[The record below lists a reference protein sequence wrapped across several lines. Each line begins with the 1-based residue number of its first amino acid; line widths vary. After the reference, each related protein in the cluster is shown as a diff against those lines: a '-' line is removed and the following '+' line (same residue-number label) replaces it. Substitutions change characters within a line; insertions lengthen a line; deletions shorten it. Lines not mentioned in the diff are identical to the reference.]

1 MNNKDIK
8 RDVICEILL
17 ELELTINEDSN
28 RDQVAGMLHRHIE
41 ALKLIPNLP
50 FTIGKIS
57 GDYSFSVPGD
67 EPKPEPEDD
76 PNDLTKDPTDMI
88 KV

>member
-1 MNNKDIK
+1 MSDKNIK

-17 ELELTINEDSN
+17 EFELTINEDSN
-28 RDQVAGMLHRHIE
+28 RDQVAQLLHRHIE
-41 ALKLIPNLP
+41 QLNNVPNLP
-50 FTIGKIS
+50 FTIGQIK
-57 GDYSFSVPGD
+57 GDYQFSVAGQD
-67 EPKPEPEDD
+67 VDDDD